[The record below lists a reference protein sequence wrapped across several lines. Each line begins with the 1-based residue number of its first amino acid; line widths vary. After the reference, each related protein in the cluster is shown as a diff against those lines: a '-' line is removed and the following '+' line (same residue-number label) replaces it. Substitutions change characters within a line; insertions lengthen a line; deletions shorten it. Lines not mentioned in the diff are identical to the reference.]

1 MRRTVRLALL
11 GGLLVVGSGALR
23 AQTPTSGE
31 ETRVLREAAGLEWRG
46 RIGDAE
52 TLLEDLLERRP
63 GSSAG
68 LFALERVLRTQGR
81 VGEVLPWADRYL
93 DEDPSSSA
101 VRYMKLRVLVEVD
114 SLGALPEEAEA
125 WFEAEPDA
133 PDPYREVA
141 RLYQRS
147 LGDQAA
153 LDLLDQGQRRLS
165 DPSSLAWTAGDVRQ
179 RMGDDV
185 GAAREWGVGLRAADA
200 DLAAAR
206 RRIRGLE
213 GDGTVL
219 APPLLEGLAAVS
231 SPERRAAAA
240 EVALHFGLSDRA
252 LELTR
257 EAADAYPEAERAAFL
272 RRIASGAE
280 EEGEHEVAIWALE
293 EARRM
298 VPERDR
304 AALDLQLA
312 ALALQAGDTARA
324 TAAQDRVARRLPA
337 GSVERRRVL
346 AELIRVQAP
355 TAPPAQ
361 LSRQLQD
368 FESEFPD
375 APEADE
381 LRAAVAAGLAG
392 RGRIEEARSVAAEGG
407 GPLSGLEEGYLRFQ
421 EGDLAGG
428 SEVLQDALPA
438 LAPSRATEVLHLLS
452 SLTRVGPGSAAPL
465 AEAAALAHQGRPS
478 EGAGILADAL
488 PEAPDADRPTLLS
501 WAGELAGA
509 AGESARAAE
518 FYAALLDGY
527 PQAPEIPDA
536 ALALAEIHLA
546 EGRSQ
551 EARTVLE
558 QLILARPDSPVAP
571 AARRALQR
579 IRGSERGS
587 EANEPLVTHGGGL
600 DG

>member
-1 MRRTVRLALL
+1 
-11 GGLLVVGSGALR
+11 
-23 AQTPTSGE
+23 
-31 ETRVLREAAGLEWRG
+31 
-46 RIGDAE
+46 
-52 TLLEDLLERRP
+52 
-63 GSSAG
+63 
-68 LFALERVLRTQGR
+68 
-81 VGEVLPWADRYL
+81 
-93 DEDPSSSA
+93 
-101 VRYMKLRVLVEVD
+101 MKLRVLVEVD
-114 SLGALPEEAEA
+114 SLSALPREAEA

-165 DPSSLAWTAGDVRQ
+165 DPSALAWTAGDVRQ

-185 GAAREWGVGLRAADA
+185 GAAREWGVGLRDPDA
-200 DLAAAR
+200 DLPAAR

-213 GDGTVL
+213 GNGAVL
-219 APPLLEGLAAVS
+219 AAPLLEGLAVA
-231 SPERRAAAA
+231 PTPDRRAAAA
-240 EVALHFGLSDRA
+240 EVAIHFGLVDRA

-257 EAADAYPEAERAAFL
+257 EALDAHPEAERTAFL

-280 EEGEHEVAIWALE
+280 EEGVHEVAIWALE

-346 AELIRVQAP
+346 AELIRVQASA
-355 TAPPAQ
+355 APPGQ
-361 LSRQLQD
+361 LSRQLHD
-368 FESEFPD
+368 FEAEFPD
-375 APEADE
+375 APESDE

-392 RGRIEEARSVAAEGG
+392 RGRIEEARAVAADGG
-407 GPLSGLEEGYLRFQ
+407 GPLSGLEEGYLRLQ

-428 SEVLQDALPA
+428 TQVLQDALPA

-452 SLTRVGPGSAAPL
+452 SMSRIGSASAVPL

-478 EGAGILADAL
+478 DGAGVLAGVL
-488 PEAPDADRPTLLS
+488 PEAPDADRPTLLA

-509 AGESARAAE
+509 AGESARAEE

-546 EGRSQ
+546 EGRSE

-579 IRGSERGS
+579 IRGTERGTETDDPVAT
-587 EANEPLVTHGGGL
+587 EAGGL